1 MPPRTAR
8 QPKLRSSCDGCG
20 TAKLKCDRAQ
30 PVCGRCQSQ
39 DLTCVYGVSRKT
51 GKPPREPLRGPQ
63 ALDTS
68 RPCANPGSG
77 AGREERIDSCG
88 GHGTAGYTIDGVV
101 PDHEQV
107 LPCYSSRLGVGV
119 NPLDTTQSD
128 LFWPLLPNFGPLAF
142 DDGLFA
148 DMGPCSIPNPLT
160 TSEAETYTVPPT
172 TQSVPSLTQIDDES
186 KDLDGILLHPAN
198 SRAGHDCFRETLDIL
213 ASLSSHRL
221 NDAHSKPNSPTSL
234 ASLTANPSTSSS
246 TSTPAPL
253 DHVLRLNRDAS
264 ERLARLLTC
273 SCAGFPQLTM
283 LYASIISH
291 ILIGYQQAAACTE
304 SPAAWNPAD
313 TTMGD
318 PSPAP
323 QHNLSTLHSSTPSSS
338 STSWPSSAWSSTAGS
353 SVSGVGGGGMESS
366 PMSITSPPEPVV
378 AAASAKMVI
387 GSFDIDDLRVQTAL
401 KIQLLSGEVK
411 RVGRLIDHFALHNL
425 DGQCMTDEYTFS
437 GVHGLHQSLGAWL
450 RSEHSRIANM
460 MKAKLREYNT

>member
-1 MPPRTAR
+1 MPRTAR

-39 DLTCVYGVSRKT
+39 DLVCVYGVSRKT
-51 GKPPREPLRGPQ
+51 GKPPREPLRAPQ

-68 RPCANPGSG
+68 RACANPGSG
-77 AGREERIDSCG
+77 ADRKERNHSCG
-88 GHGTAGYTIDGVV
+88 GLGTAGYAFDGIA
-101 PDHEQV
+101 PDPEQV
-107 LPCYSSRLGVGV
+107 LPGYPNRLGISV
-119 NPLDTTQSD
+119 NPLDTTQPD
-128 LFWPLLPNFGPLAF
+128 HFWPLLPNFAPLAF

-148 DMGPCSIPNPLT
+148 DMGPGSILNTLT
-160 TSEAETYTVPPT
+160 TSEPDSYAPPPPPPPAT
-172 TQSVPSLTQIDDES
+172 EPDPPQTQLDDERR
-186 KDLDGILLHPAN
+186 DLNGILLQPAD
-198 SRAGHDCFRETLDIL
+198 SKVSHDCFRETLDIL

-221 NDAHSKPNSPTSL
+221 NDAPNSPTSL
-234 ASLTANPSTSSS
+234 ASLTVSPSTSG
-246 TSTPAPL
+246 TATPVPL

-291 ILIGYQQAAACTE
+291 ILIGYQHAAACTE
-304 SPAAWNPAD
+304 SPPSWNPAE
-313 TTMGD
+313 TTMAD
-318 PSPAP
+318 PAP
-323 QHNLSTLHSSTPSSS
+323 VLQHSQSLHSSTPSSS

-353 SVSGVGGGGMESS
+353 VSGIGSIENS

-378 AAASAKMVI
+378 AASAKMAI

-411 RVGRLIDHFALHNL
+411 RVGGLIDHFALHNL